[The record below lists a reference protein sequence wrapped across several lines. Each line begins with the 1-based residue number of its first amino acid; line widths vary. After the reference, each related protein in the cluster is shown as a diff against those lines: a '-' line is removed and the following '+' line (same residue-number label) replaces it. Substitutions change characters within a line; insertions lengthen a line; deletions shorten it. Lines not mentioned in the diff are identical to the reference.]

1 MAKGLLQRWMN
12 LELIADAVIWMVAGA
27 ADRE

>member
-12 LELIADAVIWMVAGA
+12 LELIANTVIWMVAGA